1 VLLCLLLIPLN
12 CACLVTYCDQVV
24 GTGPLDAAAHLLLI
38 PLNYA
43 CLVTHCEQVVG
54 TGPLDA
60 AAHLKL
66 LGESLSVIGARLQ
79 EHKVTFGYY
88 RMKMHR

>member
-1 VLLCLLLIPLN
+1 M
-12 CACLVTYCDQVV
+12 TGCDIV
-24 GTGPLDAAAHLLLI
+24 
-38 PLNYA
+38 
-43 CLVTHCEQVVG
+43 QVVG

-79 EHKVTFGYY
+79 EHKVTCHLYVYDSLYFLLSFLVIEFQYFL
-88 RMKMHR
+88 KSCDDLNF

>member
-1 VLLCLLLIPLN
+1 LKTFCVADTGLAVPLASSGFAAMCDAGMHSVECPLVWSVERDGRVVL
-12 CACLVTYCDQVV
+12 QVS
-24 GTGPLDAAAHLLLI
+24 
-38 PLNYA
+38 
-43 CLVTHCEQVVG
+43 G

-79 EHKVTFGYY
+79 EHKVSHSHT
-88 RMKMHR
+88 

>member
-1 VLLCLLLIPLN
+1 MTQFVRGMHSTENPVECVGHV
-12 CACLVTYCDQVV
+12 AWQV
-24 GTGPLDAAAHLLLI
+24 A
-38 PLNYA
+38 
-43 CLVTHCEQVVG
+43 G

-79 EHKVTFGYY
+79 EHKVSCLYLWQE
-88 RMKMHR
+88 

>member
-1 VLLCLLLIPLN
+1 
-12 CACLVTYCDQVV
+12 VT
-24 GTGPLDAAAHLLLI
+24 G
-38 PLNYA
+38 
-43 CLVTHCEQVVG
+43 QVVG

-79 EHKVTFGYY
+79 EHKVTCHSFMLLTGLKYTQGCHARVSQRKILHFARSY
-88 RMKMHR
+88 CAAI